1 MRLAVASFGSLVFV
15 SVAFAQA
22 HHAGASIA
30 PSAPSAVHAAM
41 ASPSPAAA
49 HGSFS
54 SSHSGSGFVNSNP
67 VNSGSGGSHS
77 APVRIGSSGPIPS
90 HPTHQPSP
98 PPISHLPTS
107 RPIISRPLRL
117 GTTLVPYAVY
127 FGGGYYGGGSGAYAS
142 QPAQSYDYGITDA
155 PPAVMN
161 QGYRSD
167 YANPLMQDFSDGP
180 LPESVAD
187 EKATIY
193 LLAMS
198 DHTIIAAVG
207 YWVDDD
213 TLSYITTEGSL
224 NRISLSLVD
233 REFSRQLNDSRNVEF
248 KLPPLKLPLN

>member
-30 PSAPSAVHAAM
+30 PSAPSVVHAAM

-67 VNSGSGGSHS
+67 GVIHS

-98 PPISHLPTS
+98 PPISHPPTS

-155 PPAVMN
+155 PPAVVN

-167 YANPLMQDFSDGP
+167 YANPLMQDFSDSP

-248 KLPPLKLPLN
+248 TLPAPK

>member
-22 HHAGASIA
+22 HHAGASAA
-30 PSAPSAVHAAM
+30 PSAPSVVHAAV
-41 ASPSPAAA
+41 ASPAAA
-49 HGSFS
+49 HGSFA

-67 VNSGSGGSHS
+67 VNSSSGVSHS
-77 APVRIGSSGPIPS
+77 APVHVGSSGPIAS
-90 HPTHQPSP
+90 HPTHQPSL
-98 PPISHLPTS
+98 PPIGHPPTS
-107 RPIISRPLRL
+107 RPIISRPLRV

-155 PPAVMN
+155 PPAVIN
-161 QGYRSD
+161 QGYRGD
-167 YANPLMQDFSDGP
+167 YANPLMQDYYPDGP

-233 REFSRQLNDSRNVEF
+233 RQFSRQLNDSRNVEF
-248 KLPPLKLPLN
+248 ALPALK